1 LYFILEAESRQIVP
15 LHFNEAQVRL
25 YKMHT
30 WFREHRM
37 PVRIVICKARRAGL
51 STVVESLIF
60 DDTIM
65 NPNTTSLIVANER
78 NPSENILKMCHR
90 FWRYMPEYMTVK
102 GQRIKIKPSLPPQFS
117 NNPPKDRLELII
129 DTLAGGESVTS
140 NIFVAT
146 ARSLDAYLGYG
157 FQNVHATEAA
167 YYIDGH
173 GLFRALYPTIARDQH
188 SALYVES
195 TPNGQEG
202 RGRFFYELCMDS
214 HARKKTSYGEMKL
227 AFIPWHEMTVSFS
240 IPFRDDSKRIAFSKS
255 LDKTEQDLLRRFPH
269 ITMEGLQWRRMI
281 LAGPTFNQDEDI
293 FLQEYPEDLATAF
306 LSSGSSVFTRKTI
319 KRLQS
324 NTRPPI
330 FEGDVYWGESPSKN
344 NSIPIHELVRAP
356 QLLTGPQAR
365 ARGFESHVNEGTF
378 KNLKVFR
385 YPKKGERLFVSADIG
400 GGNPETKDGDYSTMG
415 VFVLNELERD
425 ELIMTWRGHINPV
438 ALAEVAAAF
447 CWLLAGY
454 VGNNVTM
461 PELVPEWTGPGV
473 ALCTYIDTKSLYPN
487 LYRYQ
492 QPGVHGMPKS
502 KHVGWESNAK
512 TKPLMVNYT
521 CRMVER
527 DMIDIPDEDVVLE
540 MSSYRQ
546 LDSFGD
552 TSSYGGAAGR
562 HDDYVSMLQIGC
574 AVLRIRSATIPGE
587 EEVTQI
593 DLNSYDPQDGLPSFD
608 PFESIPGMEGVNY
621 GDFDEES
628 EEEANRWW

>member
-1 LYFILEAESRQIVP
+1 
-15 LHFNEAQVRL
+15 
-25 YKMHT
+25 
-30 WFREHRM
+30 M

-102 GQRIKIKPSLPPQFS
+102 GQRIKLKPSLPPQFS

-129 DTLAGGESVTS
+129 DTNAAGESITS

-157 FQNVHATEAA
+157 FQNVHATEAE

-293 FLQEYPEDLATAF
+293 F
-306 LSSGSSVFTRKTI
+306 
-319 KRLQS
+319 
-324 NTRPPI
+324 
-330 FEGDVYWGESPSKN
+330 SK
-344 NSIPIHELVRAP
+344 SIP
-356 QLLTGPQAR
+356 
-365 ARGFESHVNEGTF
+365 
-378 KNLKVFR
+378 
-385 YPKKGERLFVSADIG
+385 
-400 GGNPETKDGDYSTMG
+400 
-415 VFVLNELERD
+415 
-425 ELIMTWRGHINPV
+425 
-438 ALAEVAAAF
+438 
-447 CWLLAGY
+447 
-454 VGNNVTM
+454 
-461 PELVPEWTGPGV
+461 
-473 ALCTYIDTKSLYPN
+473 
-487 LYRYQ
+487 
-492 QPGVHGMPKS
+492 
-502 KHVGWESNAK
+502 
-512 TKPLMVNYT
+512 
-521 CRMVER
+521 
-527 DMIDIPDEDVVLE
+527 
-540 MSSYRQ
+540 
-546 LDSFGD
+546 
-552 TSSYGGAAGR
+552 
-562 HDDYVSMLQIGC
+562 
-574 AVLRIRSATIPGE
+574 RI
-587 EEVTQI
+587 
-593 DLNSYDPQDGLPSFD
+593 
-608 PFESIPGMEGVNY
+608 
-621 GDFDEES
+621 
-628 EEEANRWW
+628 